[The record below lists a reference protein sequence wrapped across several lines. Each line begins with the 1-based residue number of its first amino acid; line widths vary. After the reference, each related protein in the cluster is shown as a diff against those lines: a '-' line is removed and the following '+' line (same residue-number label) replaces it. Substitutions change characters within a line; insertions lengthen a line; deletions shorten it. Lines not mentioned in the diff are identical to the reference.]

1 LRAEWLYITFS
12 HMLTTEQ
19 INNIHRLHFAQH
31 WSVRKIAR
39 HLHIGRRTI
48 AQYLLTPARTPAR
61 RQRSSKPDPF
71 KATIAEL
78 LEQDAEASAVVI
90 AQRLRPLGFQG
101 GLSILKEYLRSVR
114 VSTPAKRAYVRMEPG
129 PGERFEIDWGHFGVL
144 SYQGYARKLYAFC
157 LVECHSRKLYVEF
170 THSQSFETF
179 VRCHIH
185 AFHYLGGVARELW
198 YDNLATA
205 VAEHDGN
212 LVRFHPRFLAFARE
226 YSFLPRACH
235 VRAAWEKGK
244 IERSIAY
251 LRQSFW
257 PLRSFAD
264 LADVNLQ
271 VHKWL
276 EEVGDRR
283 RHRETNQTPQE
294 RFQPEALRAVPAITP
309 DYRDVAQAW
318 VHKDLRLCFDGN
330 RYCVPPRYVGRQL
343 TIKADSSSVTIYD
356 QHQEIVAY
364 ARCWQRG
371 QVVGGER
378 FQKEL
383 LAQLAAAQRSAAQ
396 QRLVALLGP
405 GCESYLRRL
414 ADTDRSLA
422 RQVRELLA
430 LVRDYGPD
438 AVSTALGKAHAAGAF
453 GADYIANLLRQQQT
467 RREIQPPLRFQ
478 DPQLNQLATDPLSL
492 LDYDRFILR
501 SKKDSDDPTATET
514 GTTESDHPESP
525 SGTDVD

>member
-1 LRAEWLYITFS
+1 
-12 HMLTTEQ
+12 MLTAEQ
-19 INNIHRLHFAQH
+19 VNTIHRLHFAER

-48 AQYLLTPARTPAR
+48 SQYLTAPAPTAAP
-61 RQRSSKPDPF
+61 RQRASKLDPF

-78 LEQDAEASAVVI
+78 LEQDAKASAVVI
-90 AQRLRPLGFQG
+90 AQRLRPLGFDG
-101 GLSILKEYLRSVR
+101 GLSILKEYLHVVR
-114 VSTPAKRAYVRMEPG
+114 VSTQAKRAYVRMEPAA
-129 PGERFEIDWGHFGVL
+129 GERFEIDWGHFGVL
-144 SYQGYARKLYAFC
+144 SYQGHARKLYAFC

-185 AFHYLGGVARELW
+185 AFRYLGGVARELW

-257 PLRSFAD
+257 PLRTFTD
-264 LADVNLQ
+264 LADVNRQ
-271 VHKWL
+271 VRQWL
-276 EEVGDRR
+276 HDVADQR
-283 RHRETNQTPQE
+283 RHRETNQTPHQ
-294 RFQPEALRAVPAITP
+294 RFQPEALRAVPAIPP
-309 DYRDVAQAW
+309 DYRDVAEAL

-330 RYCVPPRYVGRQL
+330 RYCVPPRYVGRHL
-343 TIKADSSSVTIYD
+343 TIKADSSSLTIYD
-356 QHQEIVAY
+356 QHQEIVSY

-371 QVVGGER
+371 QVIGGER

-383 LAQLAAAQRSAAQ
+383 LAQLAVAQRSAAQ
-396 QRLVALLGP
+396 QRLLALLGP
-405 GCESYLRRL
+405 ACESYLRRL

-422 RQVRELLA
+422 RQVAELLS
-430 LVRDYGPD
+430 LVREYGPD
-438 AVSTALGKAHAAGAF
+438 AVSAALSKAHAAGAF

-467 RREIQPPLRFQ
+467 PREIQPPLRFQ
-478 DPQLNQLATDPLSL
+478 DPRLNELATDPLSL

-501 SKKDSDDPTATET
+501 SKKDSDDPTTTQT
-514 GTTESDHPESP
+514 GATESDHPEPP
-525 SGTDVD
+525 SGSDVG

>member
-1 LRAEWLYITFS
+1 
-12 HMLTTEQ
+12 MLTTEQ
-19 INNIHRLHFAQH
+19 INTIHRLHFAER
-31 WSVRKIAR
+31 WSMRKIAR

-48 AQYLLTPARTPAR
+48 SQYLATPARTAAP
-61 RQRSSKPDPF
+61 RQRASKLDPF

-90 AQRLRPLGFQG
+90 AQRLRPLGFDG
-101 GLSILKEYLRSVR
+101 GLSILKQYLHSMR
-114 VSTPAKRAYVRMEPG
+114 VSTQAKRAYVRMEPG
-129 PGERFEIDWGHFGVL
+129 PGERFEVDWGHFGAL
-144 SYQGYARKLYAFC
+144 SYQGHTRKLYAFC

-212 LVRFHPRFLAFARE
+212 LVRFQPRFLAFARE

-257 PLRSFAD
+257 PLRTFTD
-264 LADVNLQ
+264 LADVNRQ

-276 EEVGDRR
+276 EEVAHQRC
-283 RHRETNQTPQE
+283 HRETNQTPHE

-309 DYRDVAQAW
+309 DYRDVAEAL
-318 VHKDLRLCFDGN
+318 VPKDLRLSFDGN
-330 RYCVPPRYVGRQL
+330 RYCVPPRYNGHHL
-343 TIKADSSSVTIYD
+343 TIKADSSSLTIYD
-356 QHQEIVAY
+356 QQQEIVSY

-405 GCESYLRRL
+405 ACESYLRRL

-430 LVRDYGPD
+430 LVREYGPE
-438 AVSTALGKAHAAGAF
+438 STAAALGKAQLAGAF
-453 GADYIANLLRQQQT
+453 GADYVANILRQQQT
-467 RREIQPPLRFQ
+467 RREVQPPLRFL
-478 DPQLNQLATDPLSL
+478 DPLLNELATDPLSL

-501 SKKDSDDPTATET
+501 SKKDCDDPTTTET
-514 GTTESDHPESP
+514 GATESDDHEPP
-525 SGTDVD
+525 SGSDVG

>member
-1 LRAEWLYITFS
+1 
-12 HMLTTEQ
+12 MLTTEQ
-19 INNIHRLHFAQH
+19 INTIHRLHFAEH
-31 WSVRKIAR
+31 WSIRKIAR
-39 HLHIGRRTI
+39 HLHLGRRTI
-48 AQYLLTPARTPAR
+48 SQYLATPARTAAP
-61 RQRSSKPDPF
+61 RQRASKLDPF

-90 AQRLRPLGFQG
+90 AQRLRGLGFDG
-101 GLSILKEYLRSVR
+101 GLSILKEHLHAAR
-114 VSTPAKRAYVRMEPG
+114 PNPQAKRAYVRMEPG

-144 SYQGYARKLYAFC
+144 TYQGHARKLYAFC

-244 IERSIAY
+244 IERSVGY

-257 PLRSFAD
+257 PLRTFTD
-264 LADVNLQ
+264 LADVNVQ
-271 VHKWL
+271 VRQWL
-276 EEVGDRR
+276 EQVAQQR

-294 RFQPEALRAVPAITP
+294 RFQPEALRAVPAMTP
-309 DYRDVAQAW
+309 DYRDVAEAL
-318 VHKDLRLCFDGN
+318 VHKDLRLSFDGN
-330 RYCVPPRYVGRQL
+330 RYCVPPRYIGRHL
-343 TIKADSSSVTIYD
+343 TIKADSSSVAIYD
-356 QHQEIVAY
+356 QHQEIVSY
-364 ARCWQRG
+364 SRCWQRG
-371 QVVGGER
+371 QNLGGER

-383 LAQLAAAQRSAAQ
+383 LGQLAAAQRSAAQ
-396 QRLVALLGP
+396 QRLVTLLGP
-405 GCESYLRRL
+405 ACELYLRRL

-430 LVRDYGPD
+430 LVREYGPD
-438 AVSTALGKAHAAGAF
+438 AVAAALSKAHAAGAF
-453 GADYIANLLRQQQT
+453 GADYVANILRQQQT
-467 RREIQPPLRFQ
+467 RREVQPPLRFQ
-478 DPQLNQLATDPLSL
+478 DPLLNELATDPLSL
-492 LDYDRFILR
+492 LDYDSFILR
-501 SKKDSDDPTATET
+501 SKKDPDDPNTTET
-514 GTTESDHPESP
+514 GATEPAHDEPP
-525 SGTDVD
+525 SGSDVG

>member
-1 LRAEWLYITFS
+1 
-12 HMLTTEQ
+12 MLSPEQ
-19 INNIHRLHFAQH
+19 INTIHRLHFAEH
-31 WSVRKIAR
+31 WSIRKIAR

-48 AQYLLTPARTPAR
+48 AQYLATPARTAAR
-61 RQRSSKPDPF
+61 RQRASKLDPF
-71 KATIAEL
+71 KAAIGEL

-90 AQRLRPLGFQG
+90 AQKLRPLGFDG
-101 GLSILKEYLRSVR
+101 GVSILKEHLQRVR
-114 VSTPAKRAYVRMEPG
+114 VPRHTPRAYVRMEPTA
-129 PGERFEIDWGHFGVL
+129 GERFEIDWGHFGVL
-144 SYQGYARKLYAFC
+144 SYQGHARKLYAFC

-185 AFHYLGGVARELW
+185 AFQYLGGVARELW

-212 LVRFHPRFLAFARE
+212 LVRFQPRFLAFARE

-244 IERSIAY
+244 IERAIAY

-257 PLRSFAD
+257 PFRNFTD

-271 VHKWL
+271 VRKWL
-276 EEVGDRR
+276 EEVANQR

-294 RFQPEALRAVPAITP
+294 RFQPEALRALPVITP
-309 DYRDVAQAW
+309 DYRDAAQAL
-318 VHKDLRLCFDGN
+318 VHKDLRLSFDGN
-330 RYCVPPRYVGRQL
+330 RYCVPPRCVGRHL

-356 QHQEIVAY
+356 QHQEIVSY

-371 QVVGGER
+371 QTIGGER

-396 QRLVALLGP
+396 QRLITLLGP
-405 GCESYLRRL
+405 ASELYLRRL
-414 ADTDRSLA
+414 ADSDRALA
-422 RQVRELLA
+422 RQVRDLLV
-430 LVRDYGPD
+430 LVREYGPE
-438 AVSTALGKAHAAGAF
+438 AVVAALSKAHAAGAF
-453 GADYIANLLRQQQT
+453 GAEYIANILRQQQT
-467 RREIQPPLRFQ
+467 RREVQPPLRFR
-478 DPQLNQLATDPLSL
+478 DPRLNELATDPLSL
-492 LDYDRFILR
+492 LDYDRFILNA
-501 SKKDSDDPTATET
+501 KKDSDDPTTTEA
-514 GTTESDHPESP
+514 GTTEAEDDEPP
-525 SGTDVD
+525 SGSAVGGCHS